1 VNRRPTRAVEYY
13 GYALIVGIPEE
24 KARRM
29 LPGRIMDYYTIRM
42 DYDMQVNWGKG
53 FRKML

>member
-1 VNRRPTRAVEYY
+1 
-13 GYALIVGIPEE
+13 
-24 KARRM
+24 M